1 MVPVFSHWTVGPI
14 RSPIICGKDNFKP
27 LNYRR
32 QKILSV
38 SFWSTWANILISILS
53 SIIFSAIFDLK
64 AWLYLYFYSSMTVI
78 AILGLIFIQYLD
90 QCKGRCCCFC
100 CQSNCYDVKE
110 LTYLDVTDFDNELTK
125 QDIFDE
131 LLDSSQSE
139 DVIQF
144 SWMNE
149 ICAADVPKNEIKIFE
164 IPRPKIR

>member
-1 MVPVFSHWTVGPI
+1 MVPVFSHWTIGPI
-14 RSPIICGKDNFKP
+14 KSPIRCGKDIFKP

-38 SFWSTWANILISILS
+38 SFRSTWANILISILS
-53 SIIFSAIFDLK
+53 LIISSAIFDLG
-64 AWLYLYFYSSMTVI
+64 AWLYLYYLSPMTVI
-78 AILGLIFIQYLD
+78 AILGLIFIQCLD
-90 QCKGRCCCFC
+90 QCKGLCCHG
-100 CQSNCYDVKE
+100 NCYDVKE

>member
-1 MVPVFSHWTVGPI
+1 
-14 RSPIICGKDNFKP
+14 
-27 LNYRR
+27 
-32 QKILSV
+32 
-38 SFWSTWANILISILS
+38 
-53 SIIFSAIFDLK
+53 
-64 AWLYLYFYSSMTVI
+64 MTVI

-90 QCKGRCCCFC
+90 QCKGLCCCFC
-100 CQSNCYDVKE
+100 CQSNYYDVKE